1 MKGVDEYQYTGSH
14 IMPRK
19 YYRIVSTQDA
29 VRKARIVAG
38 FTSAELAEAI
48 GISRP
53 MLSSIENGAGTS
65 VKTAHRIADAVG
77 RPFEDLF
84 EVQDTR

>member
-1 MKGVDEYQYTGSH
+1 
-14 IMPRK
+14 MPRK

-29 VRKARIVAG
+29 VRRARIVAG
-38 FTSAELAEAI
+38 FTSAELAKAV

-65 VKTAHRIADAVG
+65 VKTAHRISDAVG
-77 RPFEDLF
+77 RPFEELF
-84 EVQDTR
+84 EVLDTR

>member
-1 MKGVDEYQYTGSH
+1 MKEVVQPQYTGSH

-19 YYRIVSTQDA
+19 YYRIVTLRDA

-38 FTSAELAEAI
+38 FTAAELAGAI

-65 VKTAHRIADAVG
+65 VKTAHKIAEAVG
-77 RPFEDLF
+77 RPFEELF
-84 EVQDTR
+84 EVQDAR